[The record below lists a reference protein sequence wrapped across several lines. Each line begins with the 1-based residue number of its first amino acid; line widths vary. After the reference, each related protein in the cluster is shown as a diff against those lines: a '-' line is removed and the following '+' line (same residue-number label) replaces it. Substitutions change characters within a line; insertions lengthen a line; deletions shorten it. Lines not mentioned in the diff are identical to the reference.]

1 MNKPLASHLQGECL
15 LLADTVA
22 DASSIEAALRQRGH
36 SIRVVVAPG
45 PETLVSM
52 LQDAD
57 SALGIII
64 DRHHPGLRLRELLRE
79 LRQQQGNL
87 PILIW
92 ADTFDATQL
101 REALEMGAQ
110 GLLSRADQQL
120 SALLMEREW
129 QISTQLRQL
138 SKLRDRLGEQSRKD
152 TAAMEDETQPILIV
166 QEGIIV
172 HCNMAAAQQLGHG
185 DREALIAMP
194 ILDCIA
200 PSAVGPLRDAMRA
213 LRKDPSSS
221 IDTPIA
227 WTTDGPEG
235 KPLPM
240 RLSGIE
246 HDDEPAIEIRGLS
259 VQEASNVAEQ
269 RRRLH
274 QWIKGH
280 ANSGAQPLVLMNFGL
295 DNPAEMEDRVGLLGL
310 DEIRTQFLDLLSSQP
325 LPGMQ
330 MAPLDGACLAIAAEV
345 SSLESAQEWVQ
356 ARQRQIG
363 RHDFDHGDKSVAA
376 TASATLQ
383 VLPPPPRDP
392 DSLISRGQQAL
403 IEMRKQHTHEAL
415 QVIGDHAEEVRRRE
429 EQRRWAARV
438 REAMADDRFDLAFQN
453 IACLADNPR
462 EHVDV
467 LLRLRDT
474 QGEVIP
480 ARRFMPAAQAEGMMP
495 SIDRWVV
502 SHALKRLEEG
512 PRVFFV
518 RLDAATVAEY
528 TEFLQW
534 LRPLWESAEL
544 DPQSLVIVLRERMLQ
559 TQMRQGRALLE
570 QLRQMGIATALDHF
584 GISTQSHEILR
595 RIPVDFVKLHADFTQ
610 AIVDSQNSLGSFG
623 KILEVARQQRIATI
637 AERVTSA
644 NAMARLWQLGVN
656 YIMGSHVHE
665 PEIELRQQ
673 QRFSLG

>member
-1 MNKPLASHLQGECL
+1 MNKPLATHLQGECL

-22 DASSIEAALRQRGH
+22 DASSLEASLRQRGH
-36 SIRVVVAPG
+36 SVRVVVAPG

-52 LQDAD
+52 LQETP

-64 DRHHPGLRLRELLRE
+64 DSHHPGVRLRELLRD
-79 LRQQQGNL
+79 LRQQQGSL
-87 PILIW
+87 PILVW

-110 GLLSRADQQL
+110 GLLSRADQAL
-120 SALLMEREW
+120 SALIMEREW

-138 SKLRDRLGEQSRKD
+138 SQLRDRLGEQSRKD
-152 TAAMEDETQPILIV
+152 AAAMEDQAQPIVIV

-172 HCNMAAAQQLGHG
+172 HCNLAAAQQLGQG

-194 ILDCIA
+194 VLDCIA
-200 PSAVGPLRDAMRA
+200 STSSGPLRDAMRA
-213 LRKDPSSS
+213 LRKDPNTS

-227 WTTDGPEG
+227 WLTDSPDA
-235 KPLPM
+235 KALPM
-240 RLSGIE
+240 RLSGVE

-259 VQEASNVAEQ
+259 VQEASNVGEQ

-274 QWIKGH
+274 QWIAH
-280 ANSGAQPLVLMNFGL
+280 HSIDSSHPLVLINMGL
-295 DNPAEMEDRVGLLGL
+295 DNPSELEEHLGLLGL
-310 DEIRTQFLDLLSSQP
+310 DEIRSQFLDLLSAHP

-330 MAPLDGACLAIAAEV
+330 MAPLDGACVAIAAEV
-345 SSLESAQEWVQ
+345 SSLEAAQEWVQ

-376 TASATLQ
+376 TASATVQ
-383 VLPPPPRDP
+383 ALPPPPRDP
-392 DSLISRGQQAL
+392 DSLLNQGQQTLADLRQRGVNQAL
-403 IEMRKQHTHEAL
+403 ET
-415 QVIGDHAEEVRRRE
+415 IGDHAEQVRRRE
-429 EQRRWAARV
+429 EQRRWAAMV
-438 REAMADDRFDLAFQN
+438 REAMSDDRFDLAFQN
-453 IACLADNPR
+453 IACLSDNPR

-480 ARRFMPAAQAEGMMP
+480 ARKFMPAAQAEGMMP

-502 SHALKRLEEG
+502 SHALKRLEEA

-518 RLDAATVAEY
+518 RLDAATLTQY
-528 TEFLQW
+528 TDFLQW
-534 LRPLWESAEL
+534 LKPHWEGAQVE
-544 DPQSLVIVLRERMLQ
+544 PQSLVIVLRERMLQ

-570 QLRQMGIATALDHF
+570 QLREMGIATALDHF
-584 GISTQSHEILR
+584 GISTQSHEILKR
-595 RIPVDFVKLHADFTQ
+595 VPIDFVKLHADFTQ
-610 AIVDSQNSLGSFG
+610 TIVDSQSNLGSFS
-623 KILEVARQQRIATI
+623 KILEVARQQNIATI

-665 PEIELRQQ
+665 PEIELAPR

>member
-22 DASSIEAALRQRGH
+22 DASSLETALRQRGH
-36 SIRVVVAPG
+36 SVRVVVAPG

-52 LQDAD
+52 LEDTP

-64 DRHHPGLRLRELLRE
+64 DHNHPGLRLRELLRD
-79 LRQQQGNL
+79 LRQQQGHL

-110 GLLSRADQQL
+110 GLLSRADQKL
-120 SALLMEREW
+120 SALVMEREW
-129 QISTQLRQL
+129 QISAQLRQL
-138 SKLRDRLGEQSRKD
+138 SKLRERLGEQSRKD
-152 TAAMEDETQPILIV
+152 AAAMETQAQPVLLV

-172 HCNMAAAQQLGHG
+172 HCNMAAAQQIGQG

-200 PSAVGPLRDAMRA
+200 TSTVGPLRDAMRA
-213 LRKDPSSS
+213 LRKDPSTS

-227 WTTDGPEG
+227 WISAGLDG

-240 RLSGIE
+240 RLSGVE
-246 HDDEPAIEIRGLS
+246 HDDEPAIEIRGLT
-259 VQEASNVAEQ
+259 VQEASNVGEQ

-274 QWIKGH
+274 QWIKDH
-280 ANSGAQPLVLMNFGL
+280 ANAADQPLVLINIGL
-295 DNPAEMEDRVGLLGL
+295 DNPAEMESHVGVLGL
-310 DEIRTQFLDLLSSQP
+310 DEIRSQFQDLLSAQP

-330 MAPLDGACLAIAAEV
+330 VAPLDGACLAIAAEV
-345 SSLESAQEWVQ
+345 SSLEAAQEWVQ

-363 RHDFDHGDKSVAA
+363 RQDFEHGDKSVAA

-392 DSLISRGQQAL
+392 DALVSRGQQAL
-403 IEMRKQHTHEAL
+403 AELRARHAHQEL

-429 EQRRWAARV
+429 EQRRWAAKV

-480 ARRFMPAAQAEGMMP
+480 ARKFMPAAQAEGMMP

-502 SHALKRLEEG
+502 SHALKRLQEA

-518 RLDAATVAEY
+518 RLDAATLTQY
-528 TEFLQW
+528 QEFLQW
-534 LRPLWESAEL
+534 LRPLWETADL
-544 DPQSLVIVLRERMLQ
+544 PPQSLVIVLRERMLQ
-559 TQMRQGRALLE
+559 TQMRQGRALME
-570 QLRQMGIATALDHF
+570 QLQTLGIATALDHF

-595 RIPVDFVKLHADFTQ
+595 RIPVDYVKLHADFTQ
-610 AIVDSQNSLGSFG
+610 SIVDSQNNLGSFG
-623 KILEVARQQRIATI
+623 KILEVARQQDIATI

-665 PEIELRQQ
+665 PEIELRQR